1 MAEGK
6 DNEELDL
13 YYKKLEKEVFKGTY
27 IGDFTRGDST
37 GKQWKKVKCDT
48 RTFKKKMKGNLE
60 QIRKFE
66 GRVWKGIHEGI
77 FYVNP
82 DTTEPYLFTEGTKR
96 KYKIERYNRFDF
108 SDNSKTGD
116 KYTSRCG
123 YYFTLTAAD

>member
-82 DTTEPYLFTEGTKR
+82 DT
-96 KYKIERYNRFDF
+96 NRA
-108 SDNSKTGD
+108 
-116 KYTSRCG
+116 
-123 YYFTLTAAD
+123 TLVYRGHQEKVQN